1 LWEVFL
7 TEKADFSKLNILL
20 LAITFK
26 TNVVGLLSSMTVDRT
41 NLMQNYFCEKQ

>member
-20 LAITFK
+20 LDSWLM
-26 TNVVGLLSSMTVDRT
+26 LLRSYRRW
-41 NLMQNYFCEKQ
+41 L